1 MVFGPVSLLY
11 DNFRTLVK
19 LSMMMVMMIMM
30 IMMMMEGGGSYLSYR
45 WVPVS
50 AHF

>member
-1 MVFGPVSLLY
+1 MVFGPVSVLY
-11 DNFRTLVK
+11 DSFRTLVK
-19 LSMMMVMMIMM
+19 LSMMVMMMMMMMMIMM
-30 IMMMMEGGGSYLSYR
+30 EGEGSYLSYR